1 MAHVDPHYPQR
12 ERVNKPDFEAELE
25 DLFIRANN
33 SNLDLRGSFSVEHPS
48 SERPNYEILVT
59 EFKTDTELP

>member
-1 MAHVDPHYPQR
+1 MLTHTTHR
-12 ERVNKPDFEAELE
+12 ERETVNKQDFEAELE

-33 SNLDLRGSFSVEHPS
+33 SSLDLRGSFSVKHPS
-48 SERPNYEILVT
+48 SEKPNYEILVT